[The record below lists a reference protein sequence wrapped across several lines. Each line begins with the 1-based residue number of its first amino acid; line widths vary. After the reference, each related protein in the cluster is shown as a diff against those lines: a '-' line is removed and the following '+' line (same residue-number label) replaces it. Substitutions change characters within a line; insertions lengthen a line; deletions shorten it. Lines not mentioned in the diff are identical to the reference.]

1 MIEYLLYGIYILSC
15 FILILFVLLQPGK
28 SDASAIF
35 GGGASSTAFG
45 PRGTQTVLA
54 KVTVV
59 AAVVF
64 FLVAFLFSIPGLF
77 ERKSLGQGITNS
89 PPQQQAP
96 VSVPESGAVPSVSP
110 ANSASPA
117 PSGSPGAASPSAA
130 GAAKPAASPAAS
142 KGASNGAATSAAPG
156 NANSAVPAASQKQPD
171 KK

>member
-54 KVTVV
+54 KVTVG
-59 AAVVF
+59 AAIVF
-64 FLVAFLFSIPGLF
+64 FVVAFLFSIPGLF

-89 PPQQQAP
+89 SAPQQAP
-96 VSVPESGAVPSVSP
+96 ASLPETGAVPTVSPAASVSP
-110 ANSASPA
+110 TA
-117 PSGSPGAASPSAA
+117 SGSPGASSSAPA
-130 GAAKPAASPAAS
+130 GAKPAASPAAS
-142 KGASNGAATSAAPG
+142 KAAAGSGASAPASSDAAPNAAAPG
-156 NANSAVPAASQKQPD
+156 GSQKPD

>member
-1 MIEYLLYGIYILSC
+1 LIEYLLYGIYILSC

-54 KVTVV
+54 KVTVG
-59 AAVVF
+59 AAIVF

-89 PPQQQAP
+89 SAPQQAP
-96 VSVPESGAVPSVSP
+96 ASLPETGAVPSVSP
-110 ANSASPA
+110 AASVSPTT
-117 PSGSPGAASPSAA
+117 SGSPGAAAPTAPA
-130 GAAKPAASPAAS
+130 GAKPAASPAAS
-142 KGASNGAATSAAPG
+142 KAAG
-156 NANSAVPAASQKQPD
+156 R
-171 KK
+171 